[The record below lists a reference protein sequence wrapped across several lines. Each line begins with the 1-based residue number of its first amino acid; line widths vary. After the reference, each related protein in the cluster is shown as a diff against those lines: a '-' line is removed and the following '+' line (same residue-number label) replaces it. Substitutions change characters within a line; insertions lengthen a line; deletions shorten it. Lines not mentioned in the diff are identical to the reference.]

1 MTHMHVCINEFGSS
15 LDEVIG
21 LLPIQS
27 QATTSTNADLS
38 WIGLLGTDLNEILFK
53 TEVFSFKEM
62 QLKTVL

>member
-1 MTHMHVCINEFGSS
+1 MRVCISEFRSS

-27 QATTSTNADLS
+27 QATTSTNADFS
-38 WIGLLGTDLNEILFK
+38 WIEPLGTDLNEILFK